1 MNQYLPLRYT
11 MLSLIMTHKYNLNSK
26 SNNFCWFIIA
36 SKKYEK
42 IKLKNKNLMNMK
54 KVNALS
60 IASRRRSIQIWQ
72 YVKGPHTTHIGIRD
86 NETSPQQWDPLSHLF
101 VHRFNWKRNALH
113 TLTPF
118 SFTHSLKALFG
129 SFSFLSLLTT

>member
-1 MNQYLPLRYT
+1 MNQYLPYV
-11 MLSLIMTHKYNLNSK
+11 IITHKYNLNSK
-26 SNNFCWFIIA
+26 SNNFCWSIIA

-42 IKLKNKNLMNMK
+42 IKLINKSLMNMK

-72 YVKGPHTTHIGIRD
+72 YVKGTHTTHIGIRD

-113 TLTPF
+113 TLTPLAL